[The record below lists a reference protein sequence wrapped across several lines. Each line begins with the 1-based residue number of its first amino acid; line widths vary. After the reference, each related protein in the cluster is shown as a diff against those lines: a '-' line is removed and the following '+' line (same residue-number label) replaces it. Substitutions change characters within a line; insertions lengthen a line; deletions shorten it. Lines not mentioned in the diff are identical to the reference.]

1 MKNFFENLKNELD
14 THDYIDWIR
23 HESNKKFLFPVIFIV
38 SIVVITIVYL
48 VSTYK
53 SDWTFLENQ
62 EKIENWVETNL
73 VNNDNKEDL
82 ISEQEKE
89 KIIKDIKI
97 KENLLTTEEINEIR
111 NNYEKDQ
118 KTSTQEFFWLNIK
131 WSDFFKQEF
140 LTFLSQNEIKNLRMK
155 LKDFLEYNKL
165 TTKYINWRNMSIT
178 VYIENKNDIKLIKE
192 LKWSLDFVWIIEVP
206 FKWFEVEW
214 LKEVNNELKKLNQEN
229 STNIKMI
236 IVGNEDEIKLLYEK
250 NLSYLF
256 DFWWVYENES
266 LEKSQDRIRK
276 INAQLHLNNERS
288 TKSVV
293 LVNFTSK
300 DDLEFMKWIRKIQVV
315 NHLYFND
322 YLQYNSILQKT
333 IEERIKEIKEK
344 SKLMN
349 EQWNS
354 NVENTENN
362 WNNTSNN
369 ENKVENTSSS
379 SWPIENTNVQQ
390 VENVIQLPNWK
401 EIDEETKKE
410 IDRINSIEDIKQRNL
425 EILKIIDKL

>member
-354 NVENTENN
+354 NVENIENN

-369 ENKVENTSSS
+369 ENKVENMSSS
-379 SWPIENTNVQQ
+379 SWSIENTNVQQ

>member
-1 MKNFFENLKNELD
+1 MKNFFEKMKNELD

-23 HESNKKFLFPVIFIV
+23 HESNKKFLFPTIFII
-38 SIVVITIVYL
+38 SIVVITVIYL
-48 VSTYK
+48 ISTYK

-62 EKIENWVETNL
+62 NNNSWNVENNIVKQEEKEEITIE
-73 VNNDNKEDL
+73 
-82 ISEQEKE
+82 EKE
-89 KIIKDIKI
+89 KLVKEIEI
-97 KENLLTTEEINEIR
+97 KEKILDEEEINDIR
-111 NNYEKDQ
+111 KNYEKDQ
-118 KTSTQEFFWLNIK
+118 KASTQEFFWLNIK
-131 WSDFFKQEF
+131 WNDFFKQEF

-155 LKDFLEYNKL
+155 MRDFLEYNKL
-165 TTKYINWRNMSIT
+165 TTRYINWRNMSIN

-192 LKWSLDFVWIIEVP
+192 LKWATEFIWIIEVP
-206 FKWFEVEW
+206 FKWFEIEW

-229 STNIKMI
+229 STDIKMI

-266 LEKSQDRIRK
+266 LEKSQERIRK
-276 INAQLHLNNERS
+276 INAQLHLNNERDI
-288 TKSVV
+288 KSVV
-293 LVNFTSK
+293 LVNFTSN

-322 YLQYNSILQKT
+322 FLQYNSILTKT
-333 IEERIKEIKEK
+333 IEEKIKEIQNKV
-344 SKLMN
+344 N
-349 EQWNS
+349 NS
-354 NVENTENN
+354 SNDSETQTWTIVE
-362 WNNTSNN
+362 NN
-369 ENKVENTSSS
+369 ENTWSWTVETF
-379 SWPIENTNVQQ
+379 
-390 VENVIQLPNWK
+390 IQLPNWK

>member
-354 NVENTENN
+354 NVENIENN

-379 SWPIENTNVQQ
+379 SWSIENTNVQQ